1 SNQLL
6 ENVDLTHSVHPG
18 DVVIIGMGFF

>member
-1 SNQLL
+1 ELL
-6 ENVDLTHSVHPG
+6 ENVALTHSVRPG